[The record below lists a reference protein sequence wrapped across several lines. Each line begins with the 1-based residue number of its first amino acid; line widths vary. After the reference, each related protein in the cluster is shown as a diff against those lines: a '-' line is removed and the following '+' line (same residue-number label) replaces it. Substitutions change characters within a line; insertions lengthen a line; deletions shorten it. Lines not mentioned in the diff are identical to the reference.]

1 MQRGHLDDLLAFI
14 AVGQERSR
22 SEAGRLAVGTEL
34 YDQRTRGPAGSSTP
48 DEDHPKRVS
57 NASWRTSAAQRTR
70 LEEIAAELQAVAELR
85 EKPAGTVRITATEF
99 AIDTVLLPKLA
110 RLLREYPDIKV
121 ELIVD
126 YGLTDIV
133 AEKYDAGVRS
143 GEQIIASAASTC
155 VKPLSIARFR

>member
-1 MQRGHLDDLLAFI
+1 VSPTQAGERLLHN
-14 AVGQERSR
+14 VG
-22 SEAGRLAVGTEL
+22 
-34 YDQRTRGPAGSSTP
+34 P
-48 DEDHPKRVS
+48 
-57 NASWRTSAAQRTR
+57 R